1 MVLKSKVRI
10 SSILFRFVVIMLT
23 VAVAFL
29 TIGLIG
35 YLLKKG
41 LPYVNRAFLFMV
53 YLDLIFSFVKWQLE
67 IMRVRCYQH
76 L

>member
-35 YLLKKG
+35 YLLKRDFPMSTG
-41 LPYVNRAFLFMV
+41 RFCLRSRTF
-53 YLDLIFSFVKWQLE
+53 
-67 IMRVRCYQH
+67 
-76 L
+76 